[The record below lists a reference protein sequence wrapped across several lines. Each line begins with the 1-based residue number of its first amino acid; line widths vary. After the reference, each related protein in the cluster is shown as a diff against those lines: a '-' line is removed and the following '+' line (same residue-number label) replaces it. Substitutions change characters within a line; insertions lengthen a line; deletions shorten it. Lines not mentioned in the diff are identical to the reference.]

1 MKMWERKMNEDIFI
15 LKTACLFHD
24 PPTKAWDIA
33 KGKSHE
39 EQAKNIIE
47 NSLKDTILEKAKDY
61 LNKRSVIQSD
71 RLSSAIDRWL
81 LSILVGKDYSKFPC
95 QEIKIKNIFN
105 PKFSQTIEKEP
116 TNKEVEKFTNKLNE
130 ILKQVKDL
138 RLAYHILYASYESLW
153 IESNLPVSPADT
165 RTPLHSVFDH
175 NYAAA
180 SMVNWLTEGEK
191 LKGILL
197 FIDLG
202 GPQRFIS
209 YSRKLSDLWI
219 SSYFASAL
227 AWRIF
232 WIFIKALGPDVM
244 ILPTCRGNPF
254 YYHSLISELIK
265 NKVNENIVKK
275 IKELASKILDYDP
288 DRDKIPKYAV
298 VPVTATFILPDLEVL
313 KKIDD
318 FKEIDFTKGIK
329 GLEEFVEKKYRKIWE
344 EIYNRIIEIHEG
356 DKEVQNILGKL
367 SKSAEELLKECKQ
380 FGFDKVPPL
389 PIRVLALHT
398 DKIHKL
404 GLSYEEEAQYSL
416 YHYMFKLLGYEAN
429 RRKFYKFRS
438 EEELKLFYMTSQH
451 VKTWPKETAKG
462 FEYCSVCGILPA
474 ILIFPSD
481 EKEYS
486 SYLDIELESL
496 FSLGERLCPYCLI
509 KRLLT
514 RSEILKPIMD
524 MLLGEISRELPICK
538 FPSVSDITL
547 IPFKKSFINKAMKID
562 DDKNLVNQFNQL
574 FDKIFEI
581 FKLLKKIPPVKLE
594 PVIYVEKKLEENI
607 EKLKSDELKLRLKQI
622 LFMDSELCFLRTYM
636 VKKEGKVETYNMR
649 TEWSRI
655 IEKIRKNENMKKCM
669 ELEKE
674 EIEKLN
680 TFYSLI
686 KCDAD
691 NIGKIIQGKVEEG
704 FRIDVKSY
712 LYEALEG
719 DVKKLIKSIMN
730 NNREETKSICE
741 QQGLKDIDEKI
752 DKILKTLSKFKGE
765 IIISP
770 CYHSALSRALMNNAI
785 RDTKI
790 IDEND
795 GLTIYAGGDDLL
807 AVVPVKNSLI
817 VTKKLRKTFSFPS
830 EYKGFDKKMDYLMP
844 SLVTASRS
852 FSIYFAH
859 YMFPMYI
866 VINRSVKLLES
877 VKETKWNI
885 NGKEMKKDGI
895 ILSYSPRGGEL
906 SSILPLCNIKE
917 TEEDVAKTLEDII
930 ELNLDIEKGRFSS
943 SLVRDLFDN
952 LEIIKL
958 LLESEVPLK
967 ILLLEKL
974 LKRIF
979 ERNCEIRDEFQRVQ
993 MVNQWT
999 KKLIEYYDI
1008 SCEVNDKHSSL
1019 IEQFILA
1026 LMHYRT
1032 GLRGV

>member
-1 MKMWERKMNEDIFI
+1 MNEDIFI

-24 PPTKAWDIA
+24 PPTKAWDII
-33 KGKSHE
+33 KRRSHE
-39 EQAKNIIE
+39 EQARNIIE
-47 NSLKDTILEKAKDY
+47 NSLKGTILEKAKDH
-61 LNKRSVIQSD
+61 LNDKSIIQSD
-71 RLSSAIDRWL
+71 RLSSAVDRWL
-81 LSILVGKDYSKFPC
+81 LSILVGKDYSKFPY

-105 PKFSQTIEKEP
+105 PKFSQTIEKEV
-116 TNKEVEKFTNKLNE
+116 TDREIEKFTNKLNE
-130 ILKQVKDL
+130 TLKQVKNL

-153 IESNLPVSPADT
+153 IESNLPTSPADT
-165 RTPLHSVFDH
+165 RTPLHSIFDH
-175 NYAAA
+175 NYATA
-180 SMVNWLTEGEK
+180 SMINWLVGSEK
-191 LKGILL
+191 PKGILL

-209 YSRKLSDLWI
+209 YSRKLSDLYV
-219 SSYFASAL
+219 SSYLASAL

-232 WIFIKALGPDVM
+232 WIFVKALGPDVM

-265 NKVNENIVKK
+265 NEVDGNTVKK
-275 IKELASKILDYDP
+275 VKELASKILDYDP

-298 VPVTATFILPDLEVL
+298 VPVTATFMLPDLEEL

-318 FKEIDFTKGIK
+318 FKEIDFTKGIE

-344 EIYNRIIEIHEG
+344 EIYNKIIDVLEK
-356 DKEVQNILGKL
+356 DKEVQNTLGKL
-367 SKSAEELLKECKQ
+367 SKSAEKLLKECKQ

-389 PIRVLALHT
+389 PIRAIALHT
-398 DKIHKL
+398 EDMIHKL
-404 GLSYEEEAQYSL
+404 GLSYEKEEEQYSL
-416 YHYMFKLLGYEAN
+416 YHYMFKLLGYEVN

-438 EEELKLFYMTSQH
+438 EEELKLFYMTSQY

-486 SYLDIELESL
+486 SYLDMELEPL

-524 MLLGEISRELPICK
+524 ILLGEISRELPIRK

-547 IPFKKSFINKAMKID
+547 IPFKKSLINKAMKID

-574 FDKIFEI
+574 FDEIFEI
-581 FKLLKKIPPVKLE
+581 FKILKKIPPVKLE
-594 PVIYVEKKLEENI
+594 PVMYVERELEKNI

-622 LFMDSELCFLRTYM
+622 LFMDSEICFLRTYRLE
-636 VKKEGKVETYNMR
+636 KEGEVKTYNMR

-680 TFYSLI
+680 TYYALI

-691 NIGKIIQGKVEEG
+691 NVGKIIQGKIEEG
-704 FRIDVKSY
+704 FGIDVKSY

-719 DVKKLIKSIMN
+719 NVKKLIKSIMDN
-730 NNREETKSICE
+730 NKEEAKSICE

-752 DKILKTLSKFKGE
+752 DKISKVLSKFKEE

-785 RDTKI
+785 RDAKI

-807 AVVPVKNSLI
+807 AIVPVKNSLS

-859 YMFPMYI
+859 YMFPMYT
-866 VINRSVKLLES
+866 VINRSAKLLES
-877 VKETKWNI
+877 VKETKWRI
-885 NGKEMKKDGI
+885 NGKKREKDGV

-906 SSILPLCNIKE
+906 SSILPLCDIKKP
-917 TEEDVAKTLEDII
+917 EEDIAKILEDIN
-930 ELNLDIEKGRFSS
+930 ELNLKIEERRFSS
-943 SLVRDLFDN
+943 SLARDLFDN
-952 LEIIKL
+952 LETIKL
-958 LLESEVPLK
+958 LLKCEAPLK
-967 ILLLEKL
+967 ILILEKL

-979 ERNCEIRDEFQRVQ
+979 ERNCEIRDESQRARL
-993 MVNQWT
+993 VNQWT
-999 KKLIEYYDI
+999 EKLIEYYDV
-1008 SCEVNDKHSSL
+1008 SCVVDDKHSSL

-1026 LMHYRT
+1026 LTHYRA
-1032 GLRGV
+1032 GLRGA